1 MVYWEMLQWHAKEKK
16 FPWEVCLALA
26 RGVVE
31 TWLTGTQGMNEHAI
45 YDIVGSKKQRPSLAN
60 LRKQW
65 SSEIVDL
72 IERMWAQQHDD
83 RPTMSEV
90 VQALEEMK
98 SQR

>member
-1 MVYWEMLQWHAKEKK
+1 
-16 FPWEVCLALA
+16 
-26 RGVVE
+26 
-31 TWLTGTQGMNEHAI
+31 MNEHAI